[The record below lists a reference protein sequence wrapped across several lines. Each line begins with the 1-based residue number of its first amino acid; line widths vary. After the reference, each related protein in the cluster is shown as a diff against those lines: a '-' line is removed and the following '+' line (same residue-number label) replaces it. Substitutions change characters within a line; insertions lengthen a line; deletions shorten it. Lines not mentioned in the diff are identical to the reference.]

1 MTPTPQRPPGILRR
15 RRVLGLAALIGVMG
29 LAGPLTAQQDEAV
42 VILEDAQAALRLEFD
57 ADGLAAL
64 PQTEFSTSTVWTDA
78 VDRYTGVLLRDLLL
92 EAGIDPAEGAGTV
105 VVHALD
111 GYSATIGFED
121 ITPVAPMLA
130 FLRNGDRMPL
140 RAQGPFWMIFPY
152 DDDPA
157 FQNETTYARSVW
169 QVSHLRV
176 ER

>member
-1 MTPTPQRPPGILRR
+1 MTWIHAGPGGRPDRR
-15 RRVLGLAALIGVMG
+15 NLLCLAAGVTLVL
-29 LAGPLTAQQDEAV
+29 LAGPLVAQHHEGV
-42 VILEDAQAALRLEFD
+42 VILEDDSAELRLEFD
-57 ADGLAAL
+57 VNGLAGL
-64 PQTEFSTSTVWTDA
+64 PQTEFSTSTVWTES

-92 EAGIDPAEGAGTV
+92 AAGIDPAAGRGTV
-105 VVHALD
+105 VIDALD
-111 GYSATIGFED
+111 GYSASIGFDE

-130 FLRNGDRMPL
+130 FLRNGARMPL
-140 RAQGPFWMIFPY
+140 RAQGPFWMIFPF